1 MVVVALLRF
10 CLSRS
15 NRISLFGCC
24 FVLRHQEAELTNK
37 LEVTQLQVSNIRIE
51 AERERQAVIDRHR
64 AREERL
70 EFETENLLRQ
80 LEAEKKNM
88 AANKELIQQTLIEK
102 NKLDSELA
110 QIKEKFNTETATY
123 QAEREA
129 RRSEFDNM
137 QKTAQL
143 QSDQAEQRI
152 ADLQMQLAIR
162 EQEKEEAILAIQK
175 EMK

>member
-1 MVVVALLRF
+1 M
-10 CLSRS
+10 
-15 NRISLFGCC
+15 
-24 FVLRHQEAELTNK
+24 
-37 LEVTQLQVSNIRIE
+37 
-51 AERERQAVIDRHR
+51 IDRHR

-110 QIKEKFNTETATY
+110 QIKEKFITETATY

-129 RRSEFDNM
+129 RRSEFDDM
-137 QKTAQL
+137 QKSAQL
-143 QSDQAEQRI
+143 QADQAEQRI